1 MIVPGSIVT
10 AVGLNPRYFAK
21 INEKLLSTP
30 PDRATTASVFS
41 DFFGKF
47 KFVFLGQV
55 ISVAFHMDAVY
66 F

>member
-41 DFFGKF
+41 DSLNTLLSK
-47 KFVFLGQV
+47 
-55 ISVAFHMDAVY
+55 
-66 F
+66 